1 MKEIAFGI
9 TTVILSSFLFY
20 LSFHCGKKENVRYAL
35 FFILGAGL
43 LLRIFASS
51 DQYLHT
57 WDERY
62 HALVAKHLTEQPLKP
77 TLYQNTVLPFDKTN
91 WLINHVW
98 LEKGPVPLLSMA
110 GAISLFGCNEFAI
123 RIPSIILSLLAVYL
137 TFLIARLLFNSRIA
151 LLAAFFH
158 AINGLVI
165 ELAAGRVSSDHVE
178 TFFIFFVELAILG
191 VVYYL
196 VKKNTLWVAIG
207 IGVSTGLA
215 ILSKWFPAL
224 LVFPLWMAA
233 AFFIKN
239 IPPRKIIAHIMI
251 SGCAM
256 LLVLAPPFLYA
267 YFHYSEEFSFV
278 VKKFLFAYS
287 ETVEQHTG
295 SAWFYIHY
303 VGIIFGEAIYLPLI
317 LSIIYLFK
325 HKPDWK
331 MVLLTVWW
339 LLPVL
344 LFSFAVTKRYTYL
357 MIAAPA
363 FFIILSTYCWYF
375 YAQLNDA
382 KHKWVYIVIIAALVL
397 LPIRYSFERVKP
409 FIKRDRNP
417 EWSQEIKKI
426 GDNNAITSNTV
437 IFNVDRYIE
446 AMFYCGNTVYRG
458 IPTLKKMEELNELGY
473 SILINDDDG
482 VDSTY
487 RNSSYCKVTYLVTN
501 SSK

>member
-1 MKEIAFGI
+1 MKEIALGI

-57 WDERY
+57 WDERC
-62 HALVAKHLTEQPLKP
+62 HALVAKHLSEQPLKP
-77 TLYQNTVLPFDKTN
+77 TLYKNPVMPFDKTN
-91 WLINHVW
+91 WLANNVW

-158 AINGLVI
+158 SINGLVI

-178 TFFIFFVELAILG
+178 TFFIFFVELAVLG

-196 VKKNTLWVAIG
+196 VKKNTFWVAIA

-215 ILSKWFPAL
+215 ILCKWFPAL
-224 LVFPLWMAA
+224 IVFPVWIGG
-233 AFFIKN
+233 AFLAKN
-239 IPPRKIIAHIMI
+239 ISPKKIIPHLII
-251 SGCAM
+251 SCFAM
-256 LLVLAPPFLYA
+256 LLVIAPPFLYA
-267 YFHYSEEFSFV
+267 HIYYPEEFSFV
-278 VKKFLFAYS
+278 IKKFLFAYS

-295 SAWFYIHY
+295 SAWYYIHY
-303 VGIIFGEAIYLPLI
+303 IRIIFGEAIYLPLV
-317 LSIIYLFK
+317 LSLVFLFK
-325 HKPDWK
+325 HKYDWK

-344 LFSFAVTKRYTYL
+344 LFSFAETKRYTYL

-363 FFIILSTYCWYF
+363 FFIILSKYVWYF
-375 YAQLNDA
+375 YERFKNAN
-382 KHKWVYIVIIAALVL
+382 HKWIYVVIILALVL
-397 LPIRYSFERVKP
+397 LPMRYSFERVKP
-409 FIKRDRNP
+409 LIKRDRCP
-417 EWSQEIKKI
+417 VWSQEIKKF
-426 GDNNAITSNTV
+426 DNNNSITSKTV

-446 AMFYCGNTVYRG
+446 AMFYCDNTVYRG
-458 IPTLKKMEELNELGY
+458 IPELKKIKELNELGY

-487 RNSSYCKVTYLVTN
+487 RNSSYCKVTYLVSN